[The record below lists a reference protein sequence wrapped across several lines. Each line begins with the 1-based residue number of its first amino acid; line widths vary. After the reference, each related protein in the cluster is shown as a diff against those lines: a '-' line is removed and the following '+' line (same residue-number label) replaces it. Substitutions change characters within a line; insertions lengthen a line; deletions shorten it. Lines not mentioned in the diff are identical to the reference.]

1 MIPAEMIADI
11 RARHELVAFIQSAG
25 VQLRRRGADYVGK
38 CPFHSDSNPSL
49 VVSPRK
55 QYWCCHGACSA
66 NGKRAGGDVI
76 EFAMRLWNLG
86 FKETV
91 ARLEPGA
98 LSSSTSRRAPAMQPG
113 RLLERVVDYYQKC
126 FLSSLPAQEYLRSR
140 AITNPEIIRA
150 LQVGFCDGTLI
161 ERAPEGSKTRAAL
174 RKLGVIAAAGA
185 ELFLRCIVLPLRDL
199 AGNVVGMYGRAID
212 RDQHLFL
219 PGPRRGLVNAACAA
233 TINELIITESV
244 IDAISFLE
252 AGLPNAI
259 PIYGV
264 NGWTADHDELLEKHR
279 IRRVLLALDSDEAGQ
294 KAAAA
299 IAEKLTARSIDVR
312 SIALSAKDANELLVR
327 EGAATF
333 AEIWH
338 NLVAVPSSLSLP
350 TAAAPELNTTECS
363 HSSVSGAAKERIAEG
378 QAEQPSPTES
388 ASPSPLASSAPSES
402 HTTSTPI
409 TNAEIAQAAAPAAKE
424 EQSTEAVPS
433 SLSLPAVEAASGA
446 DTESAGRMAQDA
458 GRAAS
463 LPNLSHE
470 DGAYVVAFAQRM
482 YRIRGLAQYVGDRLR
497 VNVRVEQDGRF
508 HVDTFDLYSARARR
522 SFQEAACE
530 AFGLAEEEGRTVA
543 RELDTLIDAL
553 ERERAQFKGRGR
565 TDAAKHAMTAAERE
579 EAMAF
584 LMAPNLVEL
593 ILQDFAAI
601 GCVGEELAMLTGYI
615 AALSRMLPEEAL
627 AVLFCARSGAG
638 KSMMQKRIVEFV
650 PPEALIERTCV
661 TRQAL
666 FYKDEN
672 ALVHKVL
679 AIDEEGGAIE
689 AAYALRSLQSA
700 GYLSITSTRTD
711 PQTGKQRAEDYR
723 VNGPC
728 AIFLTTAHPEA
739 LDYETRNRFM
749 ILTVDESKE
758 QTRRI
763 LEKQRQDDTLDGLV
777 S

>member
-1 MIPAEMIADI
+1 MIPAEVIADI
-11 RARHELVAFIQSAG
+11 RARHELVAFIQAAG
-25 VQLRRRGADYVGK
+25 VELCRRGADYVGR
-38 CPFHSDSNPSL
+38 CPFHAGAAERNPSL

-66 NGKRAGGDVI
+66 NGKRVGGDVI

-91 ARLEPGA
+91 ARPEPGA
-98 LSSSTSRRAPAMQPG
+98 LSSSTSRRAPTMQPG

-140 AITNPEIIRA
+140 GITNPEILRA
-150 LQVGFCDGTLI
+150 LQVGYCAGSLI
-161 ERAPEGSKTRAAL
+161 ERAPEQSKTRAAL
-174 RKLGVIAAAGA
+174 RKLGVIAAVGA

-199 AGNVVGMYGRAID
+199 AGNVVGMYRRAVD

-219 PGPRRGLVNAACAA
+219 PGPRRGLVNAAGAA
-233 TINELIITESV
+233 TSSEIIITESV
-244 IDAISFLE
+244 IDAISFPE
-252 AGLPNAI
+252 AGIANAI
-259 PIYGV
+259 PIYGI

-279 IRRVLLALDSDEAGQ
+279 TRRVVLALDSDEAGQ
-294 KAAAA
+294 KASAA
-299 IAEKLTARSIDVR
+299 IAEKLTARGIEVR
-312 SIALSAKDANELLVR
+312 NVVLPAKDANELLVR
-327 EGAATF
+327 EGAARF
-333 AEIWH
+333 AATW
-338 NLVAVPSSLSLP
+338 LSLAAVPSSLSLP
-350 TAAAPELNTTECS
+350 VSTECS
-363 HSSVSGAAKERIAEG
+363 HATVSGAAKEEG
-378 QAEQPSPTES
+378 AVGGCQLAVVSGGQLATAPESPATGTPPSGLETPPT
-388 ASPSPLASSAPSES
+388 APNEKLLTDNRQL
-402 HTTSTPI
+402 TT
-409 TNAEIAQAAAPAAKE
+409 A
-424 EQSTEAVPS
+424 
-433 SLSLPAVEAASGA
+433 
-446 DTESAGRMAQDA
+446 
-458 GRAAS
+458 
-463 LPNLSHE
+463 
-470 DGAYVVAFAQRM
+470 DGAYVLAFAQRT

-508 HVDTFDLYSARARR
+508 HVDTLDLYSARARR

-565 TDAAKHAMTAAERE
+565 TEAAKHAMSAAERE
-579 EAMAF
+579 EAMA
-584 LMAPNLVEL
+584 LLKSPNLIDL
-593 ILQDFAAI
+593 IRQDFIAI
-601 GCVGEELAMLTGYI
+601 GCVGEEMAMLTGYL
-615 AALSRMLPEEAL
+615 AGLSRMLPDEAL
-627 AVLFCARSGAG
+627 AVLCSARSGAG

-728 AIFLTTAHPEA
+728 A
-739 LDYETRNRFM
+739 
-749 ILTVDESKE
+749 
-758 QTRRI
+758 
-763 LEKQRQDDTLDGLV
+763 
-777 S
+777 